1 MMIFVGENVLGFVGR
16 GGEQKAEMKMEIET
30 IKMKNGGVVQKAHG
44 RPRPL
49 PSSKTKSSQ
58 LTNLKKVGR
67 TMAKVTPPIALLC
80 STIWAVALFNGCLF
94 ASAWMT
100 GVSRSIISSHHRST
114 SSIETYTILYS
125 TPDNNDEDN
134 WSLDDTDPSSQDPR
148 LNAMRTML
156 ESSWNDKTMGVV
168 PTSAEKAA
176 EAAAD
181 SVANAMAENHN
192 VVMIDLRLP
201 SYDVTEGPKLYD
213 VMAASDFCAYLSDK
227 LREKNLI
234 RKSLVLVR
242 NEKERAEIE
251 RVRLQRDE
259 VATTIDEEVI
269 DDDIDTEKSAA
280 GDDDLWGDVGD
291 EKVDD
296 FRAKLM
302 DSWDTP
308 VEIESAT
315 KPKSSEAIT
324 KKIAGKTQSSHRLWS
339 MIGKTDISS
348 GPDMFDQ
355 VIAAAD
361 ENAILLTTGSEP
373 EDALII
379 LSPYD
384 TTDVIAIRRILA
396 RYGQTRTVIIV
407 NSRMEVLPAELS
419 SAVLVYAMMPLI
431 ARSRNSGDDSNGLK
445 AVVMRRF
452 PSKWAVY
459 VDVYGDG
466 FVEASDGQDAIVG
479 SSKDFPSPEYI
490 AKAVQKHV
498 EGLNK

>member
-1 MMIFVGENVLGFVGR
+1 
-16 GGEQKAEMKMEIET
+16 
-30 IKMKNGGVVQKAHG
+30 
-44 RPRPL
+44 
-49 PSSKTKSSQ
+49 
-58 LTNLKKVGR
+58 
-67 TMAKVTPPIALLC
+67 MAKVTPPIALLC
-80 STIWAVALFNGCLF
+80 STIWAFALSNGCLF
-94 ASAWMT
+94 VSAWMT
-100 GVSRSIISSHHRST
+100 GVSRPITSRHHRFNFST
-114 SSIETYTILYS
+114 KTNTVRFLSS

-176 EAAAD
+176 EAAAE
-181 SVANAMAENHN
+181 SVANAMAKNHN

-213 VMAASDFCAYLSDK
+213 IMAASDFCSYLSDK

-259 VATTIDEEVI
+259 GATTIDEEGI
-269 DDDIDTEKSAA
+269 DDDIDTENSAA

-302 DSWDTP
+302 DSWDSP
-308 VEIESAT
+308 VTELESSAT

-324 KKIAGKTQSSHRLWS
+324 KTIAGKTQSSHRLWS

-361 ENAILLTTGSEP
+361 ENAILLTTGTEP

-431 ARSRNSGDDSNGLK
+431 ARSRNSGDDGNGLK

-498 EGLNK
+498 EGLK

>member
-1 MMIFVGENVLGFVGR
+1 MV
-16 GGEQKAEMKMEIET
+16 
-30 IKMKNGGVVQKAHG
+30 
-44 RPRPL
+44 
-49 PSSKTKSSQ
+49 
-58 LTNLKKVGR
+58 
-67 TMAKVTPPIALLC
+67 KVTPPIALLC
-80 STIWAVALFNGCLF
+80 SSILALALSNGCLV
-94 ASAWMT
+94 SAWMT
-100 GVSRSIISSHHRST
+100 GVSRPILVPHHRSI
-114 SSIETYTILYS
+114 SILSS
-125 TPDNNDEDN
+125 TPDNNNEEEDN
-134 WSLDDTDPSSQDPR
+134 WGLDDTKPEPEDPR

-168 PTSAEKAA
+168 PSSAEKAA
-176 EAAAD
+176 QAAAD

-201 SYDVTEGPKLYD
+201 SYDITEGPKLYD
-213 VMAASDFCAYLSDK
+213 IMAASDFCSYLSDE
-227 LREKNLI
+227 LRERNLI

-251 RVRLQRDE
+251 RVRSQRDE
-259 VATTIDEEVI
+259 GTTIDEGI
-269 DDDIDTEKSAA
+269 DDDIDSTTSAND

-291 EKVDD
+291 DNVDD

-308 VEIESAT
+308 VEELESTT
-315 KPKSSEAIT
+315 KPQSSAATT
-324 KKIAGKTQSSHRLWS
+324 KTIAGKTQASHRLWS
-339 MIGKTDISS
+339 MVGKAEISA
-348 GPDMFDQ
+348 GPDMFNQ

-361 ENAILLTTGSEP
+361 ENAILSTTGSEP

-396 RYGQTRTVIIV
+396 RYGQTRTIIIV

-419 SAVLVYAMMPLI
+419 SAVLVYGMMPLI
-431 ARSRNSGDDSNGLK
+431 ARSRNSGVDSNGLK

-466 FVEASDGQDAIVG
+466 FVEASNGDNVIAG
-479 SSKDFPSPEYI
+479 SSKEFPSPEYI

-498 EGLNK
+498 EGLK

>member
-1 MMIFVGENVLGFVGR
+1 
-16 GGEQKAEMKMEIET
+16 
-30 IKMKNGGVVQKAHG
+30 
-44 RPRPL
+44 
-49 PSSKTKSSQ
+49 
-58 LTNLKKVGR
+58 
-67 TMAKVTPPIALLC
+67 MAKVTPPIALLC
-80 STIWAVALFNGCLF
+80 STIWALALSNGCLLV
-94 ASAWMT
+94 SAWMT
-100 GVSRSIISSHHRST
+100 GVSRPIIVPHHHRTTTSL
-114 SSIETYTILYS
+114 SSI
-125 TPDNNDEDN
+125 PDNNDEEDN
-134 WSLDDTDPSSQDPR
+134 WGLDDTNPEPTDPR

-156 ESSWNDKTMGVV
+156 ESSWNDKTMGLV
-168 PTSAEKAA
+168 PSSAEKAA
-176 EAAAD
+176 RAAAD

-201 SYDVTEGPKLYD
+201 SYDITEGPKLYD
-213 VMAASDFCAYLSDK
+213 IMAASDFCSYLSDE

-251 RVRLQRDE
+251 RRRGE
-259 VATTIDEEVI
+259 GTTIDEGI
-269 DDDIDTEKSAA
+269 DDDIDSTTSSI
-280 GDDDLWGDVGD
+280 DDDLWGDVRD
-291 EKVDD
+291 DNVDD

-302 DSWDTP
+302 DSWDTS
-308 VEIESAT
+308 VEELDSTT
-315 KPKSSEAIT
+315 KPQSSEATT
-324 KKIAGKTQSSHRLWS
+324 KTIAGKSQSSHRLWS
-339 MIGKTDISS
+339 MIGKAEISA
-348 GPDMFDQ
+348 GPDMFNQ

-361 ENAILLTTGSEP
+361 ENAILATTGPEP

-396 RYGQTRTVIIV
+396 RYGQTRTIIIV

-419 SAVLVYAMMPLI
+419 SAVLVYGMMPLI
-431 ARSRNSGDDSNGLK
+431 ARSRNSGGDSNGLK

-466 FVEASDGQDAIVG
+466 FVEASNGDNVIVG
-479 SSKDFPSPEYI
+479 SSKEFPSAEYI

-498 EGLNK
+498 EGLK

>member
-1 MMIFVGENVLGFVGR
+1 
-16 GGEQKAEMKMEIET
+16 
-30 IKMKNGGVVQKAHG
+30 
-44 RPRPL
+44 
-49 PSSKTKSSQ
+49 
-58 LTNLKKVGR
+58 
-67 TMAKVTPPIALLC
+67 MAKLTPPIALLC
-80 STIWAVALFNGCLF
+80 STIWMVALSNGCLF
-94 ASAWMT
+94 VSAWMT
-100 GVSRSIISSHHRST
+100 GVSRPIISSHHHST

-125 TPDNNDEDN
+125 TPDDNDEDN
-134 WSLDDTDPSSQDPR
+134 WSLDDTESSSQDPR

-213 VMAASDFCAYLSDK
+213 IMAASDFCASLSDK

-259 VATTIDEEVI
+259 GTTTIDEEVI
-269 DDDIDTEKSAA
+269 DDDIDNEKSAA
-280 GDDDLWGDVGD
+280 GDDALWGDVGD

-302 DSWDTP
+302 DSWDSP
-308 VEIESAT
+308 VEELESSAT
-315 KPKSSEAIT
+315 KPKSSEAMT

-361 ENAILLTTGSEP
+361 ENAILSTTGTEP

-419 SAVLVYAMMPLI
+419 SAVLVYAVMPLI

-452 PSKWAVY
+452 PSKWAIY

-498 EGLNK
+498 EGLK

>member
-1 MMIFVGENVLGFVGR
+1 
-16 GGEQKAEMKMEIET
+16 
-30 IKMKNGGVVQKAHG
+30 
-44 RPRPL
+44 
-49 PSSKTKSSQ
+49 
-58 LTNLKKVGR
+58 
-67 TMAKVTPPIALLC
+67 MAKLTPPIALLC
-80 STIWAVALFNGCLF
+80 STIWAFVLSNGCLF

-100 GVSRSIISSHHRST
+100 GVSRPIISSRHRST

-125 TPDNNDEDN
+125 TPDDNDEDN
-134 WSLDDTDPSSQDPR
+134 WSLDDTESSSQDPR

-213 VMAASDFCAYLSDK
+213 IMAASDFCAYLSDK

-259 VATTIDEEVI
+259 GTTTIDEEVI
-269 DDDIDTEKSAA
+269 DDDIDTENSAA
-280 GDDDLWGDVGD
+280 GDVELWVDVGD

-302 DSWDTP
+302 DSWDSP
-308 VEIESAT
+308 VEELESSAT
-315 KPKSSEAIT
+315 KPKSSEASIKT
-324 KKIAGKTQSSHRLWS
+324 IAGKTQSSHRLWS
-339 MIGKTDISS
+339 MIGKAEISS

-361 ENAILLTTGSEP
+361 ENAILSTTGTEP

-384 TTDVIAIRRILA
+384 TTDVIAIRRLLA

-419 SAVLVYAMMPLI
+419 SAVLVYAVMPLI

-452 PSKWAVY
+452 PSKWSVY

-479 SSKDFPSPEYI
+479 SSKDFPSAEYI

-498 EGLNK
+498 EGLK

>member
-1 MMIFVGENVLGFVGR
+1 
-16 GGEQKAEMKMEIET
+16 
-30 IKMKNGGVVQKAHG
+30 
-44 RPRPL
+44 
-49 PSSKTKSSQ
+49 
-58 LTNLKKVGR
+58 
-67 TMAKVTPPIALLC
+67 
-80 STIWAVALFNGCLF
+80 
-94 ASAWMT
+94 MT
-100 GVSRSIISSHHRST
+100 TAVSRPTLVPHYRST
-114 SSIETYTILYS
+114 FSITRLSS
-125 TPDNNDEDN
+125 TPDNNDEEDN
-134 WSLDDTDPSSQDPR
+134 WGLDDTNPEPEDPR

-168 PTSAEKAA
+168 PSSAEKAA
-176 EAAAD
+176 QAAAD

-201 SYDVTEGPKLYD
+201 SYDITEGPKLYD
-213 VMAASDFCAYLSDK
+213 VMAASDFCSYLSDE
-227 LREKNLI
+227 LRERNLI

-251 RVRLQRDE
+251 RVRSQRDE
-259 VATTIDEEVI
+259 GTTIDEGI
-269 DDDIDTEKSAA
+269 DDGIDSTTSENV
-280 GDDDLWGDVGD
+280 DDDLWGDVGD
-291 EKVDD
+291 DNVDD

-308 VEIESAT
+308 VEELESTT
-315 KPKSSEAIT
+315 KPQSSEATT
-324 KKIAGKTQSSHRLWS
+324 KTIAGKTQASHRLWS
-339 MIGKTDISS
+339 MVGRAEISA
-348 GPDMFDQ
+348 GPDMFNQ

-361 ENAILLTTGSEP
+361 ENAILSTTGSEP

-396 RYGQTRTVIIV
+396 RYGQTRTIIIV
-407 NSRMEVLPAELS
+407 NSRMDVLPAELS
-419 SAVLVYAMMPLI
+419 SAVLVYGMMPLI

-466 FVEASDGQDAIVG
+466 FVEASNGDNVIAG
-479 SSKDFPSPEYI
+479 SSKEFPSPEYI
-490 AKAVQKHV
+490 AKAVQRHV
-498 EGLNK
+498 EGLK

>member
-1 MMIFVGENVLGFVGR
+1 
-16 GGEQKAEMKMEIET
+16 
-30 IKMKNGGVVQKAHG
+30 
-44 RPRPL
+44 
-49 PSSKTKSSQ
+49 
-58 LTNLKKVGR
+58 
-67 TMAKVTPPIALLC
+67 MAKVTPPIALLC
-80 STIWAVALFNGCLF
+80 STIWAFALSNGCLF
-94 ASAWMT
+94 VSAWMT
-100 GVSRSIISSHHRST
+100 GVSRPITSRHHRFNFST
-114 SSIETYTILYS
+114 KTNTVRFLSS

-176 EAAAD
+176 EAAAE
-181 SVANAMAENHN
+181 SVANAMAKNHN

-213 VMAASDFCAYLSDK
+213 IMAASDFCSYLSDK

-259 VATTIDEEVI
+259 GTTTIDEKGI
-269 DDDIDTEKSAA
+269 DDAIDTENIAA

-308 VEIESAT
+308 VEKVESAT
-315 KPKSSEAIT
+315 KPKSSESSIKT
-324 KKIAGKTQSSHRLWS
+324 IAGKTQSSHRLWS

-361 ENAILLTTGSEP
+361 ENAILLTTGTEP

-431 ARSRNSGDDSNGLK
+431 ARSRNSGDDGNGLK

-498 EGLNK
+498 EGLK